1 LGQLALFNEPSGGA
15 ECLGCGEL
23 RDREDTWMTVPKS
36 RRFSITAEDLEQ
48 QLVVS
53 NFPPAVEAATRSAV
67 GSLMVGRLKW
77 R

>member
-1 LGQLALFNEPSGGA
+1 MPGLRK
-15 ECLGCGEL
+15 L

-36 RRFSITAEDLEQ
+36 RRLSITAEDLEQ
-48 QLVVS
+48 RRI
-53 NFPPAVEAATRSAV
+53 NFPPAVEAATRSAF